1 MGTDIISGI
10 LQRLNLSAF
19 MISSISESAD
29 TGQIFRCLSQNRIN
43 IEFINQIPVN
53 NEYTNIILCVDS
65 SNRYSTST
73 ELEKLKPLIH
83 ARDIVPLHKVGI
95 LSIFPHKEHAFI
107 IYSIIQALTDTDIP
121 VLAMGSS
128 LSSVSC
134 VIDEKK
140 VPDAIRRLSK
150 EFGLT

>member
-29 TGQIFRCLSQNRIN
+29 TGQIFKCLSQNRIN

-53 NEYTNIILCVDS
+53 NEYTNVILCVDS
-65 SNRYSTST
+65 SNMYSTST